1 MLKLGHTAIAAG
13 SLLALAAAS
22 AHATTVTYSDFSST
36 AGLQLNGSA
45 ATTVTGDGTVLR
57 LTPAATGQGGSTF
70 TTSQVALG
78 SGASFSSTF
87 QFRFTNTGG
96 IDPADGIA
104 FMLQTVNNNVG
115 GTGGGIGVQG
125 INNSVAIEFD
135 TFNNGSNDLN
145 NSNHVAVDS
154 DGHVNDGTS
163 SSEQFGATPYGVAT
177 CDFGSGH
184 SQTGCMSNGDLWT
197 VFINY
202 DGTSK
207 KLSVSVKDAANA
219 VDDVIVDASIDIPS
233 IIGST
238 SAFIGFT
245 AATGGGFENHDIVNW
260 QFSNEFG
267 TFVPTP
273 EPAALAL
280 LGLGLAGLG
289 YARRRRAA

>member
-1 MLKLGHTAIAAG
+1 MLKLDRIAIAAC
-13 SLLALAAAS
+13 SILVLAAGS
-22 AHATTVTYSDFSST
+22 AHAATVTFSDFSST

-57 LTPAATGQGGSTF
+57 LTPAATGKGGSTF
-70 TTSQVALG
+70 TTTQVTLG
-78 SGASFSSTF
+78 AGASFSTVF
-87 QFRFTNTGG
+87 QFRLTNAGG

-135 TFNNGSNDLN
+135 TFNNGSGDLN
-145 NSNHVAVDS
+145 SSNQVAVDTN
-154 DGHVNDGTS
+154 GNVNAS
-163 SSEQFGATPYGVAT
+163 LFGASPYGVSI
-177 CDFGSGH
+177 CDFTSGH
-184 SQTGCMSNGDLWT
+184 TQTGCMSNGDLWT
-197 VFINY
+197 AFINY
-202 DGTSK
+202 DGTNK
-207 KLSVSVKDAANA
+207 LLSVSVKDAANL
-219 VDDVIVDASIDIPS
+219 VDDLIVNASIDIPT

-289 YARRRRAA
+289 FMRRRR

>member
-1 MLKLGHTAIAAG
+1 MTKFDRIAIAAA
-13 SLLALAAAS
+13 SVLALAAAS

-36 AGLQLNGSA
+36 AGLQLNGDAS
-45 ATTVTGDGTVLR
+45 TTTTGDGTVLR
-57 LTPAATGQGGSTF
+57 LTPATTGQGGSTF

-78 SGASFSSTF
+78 AGASFSSTF
-87 QFRFTNTGG
+87 QFRFTSAGG

-145 NSNHVAVDS
+145 NSNHVAVDIN
-154 DGHVNDGTS
+154 GHVNDGTS
-163 SSEQFGATPYGVAT
+163 FSNQFGANPYGVAT

-184 SQTGCMSNGDLWT
+184 TQTGCLSNGDLWT
-197 VFINY
+197 AFINY

-207 KLSVSVKDAANA
+207 LLSVSVKDAANA
-219 VDDVIVDASIDIPS
+219 VDDVIINASIDIPS

-245 AATGGGFENHDIVNW
+245 AATGSGFENHDIVNW

-280 LGLGLAGLG
+280 LGLGLAALG
-289 YARRRRAA
+289 VVRRRKA